1 MPVPISY
8 WLIFA
13 FLAVCEFPMNSVVF
27 DILGEAKWLTFL
39 LAARLGVIIPLA
51 AHFLGIQLRAES
63 PFESLRGAFKAL
75 LIMIIVMDVLISVA
89 YIRVKFVEGSKIA
102 TLLGIVMDPR
112 MVTIVFLSINML
124 IFMVAT
130 IVVFLSHTDVVD
142 EMKRE
147 QYHYKRIMKK
157 TQELLNLTSENL
169 KALYKVRLKSPSV
182 EYACFVT
189 IFLISM

>member
-1 MPVPISY
+1 
-8 WLIFA
+8 
-13 FLAVCEFPMNSVVF
+13 MNSVVF
-27 DILGEAKWLTFL
+27 DILGEAKWL
-39 LAARLGVIIPLA
+39 
-51 AHFLGIQLRAES
+51 
-63 PFESLRGAFKAL
+63 AL